1 MRFTDIFIRR
11 PVLAT
16 AINLVILLLGLRAW
30 TAMTVE
36 EYPQVT
42 STLITVTTAYPGADP
57 KTVQGF
63 VTARLEQSIA
73 SAPGI
78 DYMTSSSAQ
87 GLSSITVY
95 MKLNYDPNAAESQ
108 ILAKVQQVQNQLPT
122 GTQSPV
128 INETVGD
135 QTALI
140 YLAFYSKTLDQ
151 QQVNDYVLRVAQP
164 EIQGEPGV
172 GQAQIVP
179 AGTGPSGNSF
189 VLRAWLNPNKLAAYN
204 LTPADVATAL
214 ASNNYISAVGRT
226 KSADIARTITAETS
240 LDDTAQFRRMVVANR
255 GGTLVR
261 LGDVARVT
269 LGAQNYN
276 QAVFYNGTPAV
287 FIGVFPTPGA
297 NSLTVAAGVHQ
308 AFSELSRSLPP
319 GIQAAIPYDASTY
332 IQRSIHEVMVTIAIT
347 LAVVVAVIFLFL
359 GSLRSL
365 LIPAIAIPL
374 SVTGAG
380 ILMIG
385 LGYSINLLTLL
396 AVVLAIGLVVDDA
409 IIVVENIHRHIEE
422 GKPPVPAALMS
433 ARELSV
439 PIIVMA
445 TTLAA
450 VFAPIGLTGGLTGSL
465 FSQFAFTLVFTV
477 VISAVVALT
486 LSPMISS
493 KVLQHSKP
501 HGLAHAL
508 AAAFNRLRR
517 AYDRSLS
524 AVLTMRAAVLVVVVG
539 VVIAIPVMFL
549 GIPGELAPTE
559 DQGLILVAAT
569 GPATSTL
576 SYLNHYAVQIRKVF
590 DSFPE
595 NKQVFQI
602 NGISLTGGGGNNAG
616 IGGMKLK
623 DWSQRSRSQMQ
634 LLPLVQAKLNQVTG
648 VQAAAFQKPTLPG
661 SPTGFPVQFVI
672 TSSSGYQKMNQ
683 VAGSFIGAAMQS
695 GLFAFMT
702 KDLRYDNPQVSVSI
716 NRDMAGLFGVSMA
729 DISQNLGTLLSG
741 NYVNRF
747 NLNGRSYKVIPQV
760 PDQFRSDP
768 SQLGRYYIRNS
779 SGQLLPLST
788 LISVHTRVQPEF
800 LPQFQQ
806 LNSATL
812 EGVMAPGVTLGEALS
827 YMKNEAVKLLPR
839 GFGYDYAAQSRQ
851 YIEQGNTFIVTF
863 LLAIVL
869 VYLLL
874 AMQFESFRDPL
885 IVMVTVPMAIS
896 GALLF
901 MYYGAATLNI
911 YTEVG
916 IIALIGLITKQGIL
930 IVQFANVIQETEGLD
945 RRAAVEKASSIRL
958 RPILMTTGAMV
969 FGAVPLILATGPGSV
984 SRFDMGLVIAA
995 GLAIGALFS
1004 LYVVP
1009 VIYTYLAT
1017 AKDKQT
1023 QHVTDMPANTAGEGE
1038 HPLPDVDA

>member
-16 AINLVILLLGLRAW
+16 ALNLVILLLGLRAW

-87 GLSSITVY
+87 GLSTITVY

-140 YLAFYSKTLDQ
+140 YLAFYSKTLNQ

-164 EIQGEPGV
+164 KIQGEPGV

-226 KSADIARTITAETS
+226 KSKDIARTITAETS
-240 LDDTAQFRRMVVANR
+240 LDDPEQFRRMVVANR

-287 FIGVFPTPGA
+287 FIGVYPTPGA

-308 AFSELSRSLPP
+308 AYAEMSSSLPP
-319 GIQAAIPYDASTY
+319 GIQVAIPYDASAY
-332 IQRSIHEVMVTIAIT
+332 IQRSIHEVMITIAIT

-422 GKPPVPAALMS
+422 GKPPAQAALMS
-433 ARELSV
+433 ARELSI

-486 LSPMISS
+486 LSPMVSS
-493 KVLQHSKP
+493 KVLRHSKP
-501 HGLAHAL
+501 RGLAHAL
-508 AAAFNRLRR
+508 DTAFNRLRR

-524 AVLTMRAAVLVVVVG
+524 VVLNLRAAVLVAIVG
-539 VVIAIPVMFL
+539 VMIAIPVMFL

-576 SYLNHYAVQIRKVF
+576 AYLNQYAVQIRKVF

-595 NKQVFQI
+595 TKQVFQI

-616 IGGMKLK
+616 IGG
-623 DWSQRSRSQMQ
+623 
-634 LLPLVQAKLNQVTG
+634 
-648 VQAAAFQKPTLPG
+648 
-661 SPTGFPVQFVI
+661 
-672 TSSSGYQKMNQ
+672 
-683 VAGSFIGAAMQS
+683 
-695 GLFAFMT
+695 
-702 KDLRYDNPQVSVSI
+702 
-716 NRDMAGLFGVSMA
+716 
-729 DISQNLGTLLSG
+729 
-741 NYVNRF
+741 
-747 NLNGRSYKVIPQV
+747 
-760 PDQFRSDP
+760 
-768 SQLGRYYIRNS
+768 
-779 SGQLLPLST
+779 
-788 LISVHTRVQPEF
+788 
-800 LPQFQQ
+800 
-806 LNSATL
+806 
-812 EGVMAPGVTLGEALS
+812 
-827 YMKNEAVKLLPR
+827 
-839 GFGYDYAAQSRQ
+839 
-851 YIEQGNTFIVTF
+851 
-863 LLAIVL
+863 
-869 VYLLL
+869 
-874 AMQFESFRDPL
+874 
-885 IVMVTVPMAIS
+885 
-896 GALLF
+896 
-901 MYYGAATLNI
+901 
-911 YTEVG
+911 
-916 IIALIGLITKQGIL
+916 
-930 IVQFANVIQETEGLD
+930 
-945 RRAAVEKASSIRL
+945 
-958 RPILMTTGAMV
+958 
-969 FGAVPLILATGPGSV
+969 
-984 SRFDMGLVIAA
+984 
-995 GLAIGALFS
+995 
-1004 LYVVP
+1004 
-1009 VIYTYLAT
+1009 
-1017 AKDKQT
+1017 
-1023 QHVTDMPANTAGEGE
+1023 
-1038 HPLPDVDA
+1038 

>member
-1 MRFTDIFIRR
+1 MRFTDIFVHR

-16 AINLVILLLGLRAW
+16 ALNLVILLLGLRAW
-30 TAMTVE
+30 MGMTVE

-57 KTVQGF
+57 STVKGF
-63 VTARLEQSIA
+63 VTSPLEQSVA

-78 DYMTSSSAQ
+78 DYMTSSSAE
-87 GLSSITVY
+87 STSTITVY
-95 MKLNYDPNAAESQ
+95 MKLNYDPNAAVAQ

-122 GTQSPV
+122 GTQPPV

-135 QTALI
+135 TTALM
-140 YLAFYSKTLDQ
+140 YLAFYSKTLNQ

-164 EIQGEPGV
+164 KIQGEPGV

-189 VLRAWLNPNKLAAYN
+189 VLRAWLDPNKLAAYH
-204 LTPADVATAL
+204 LTPAEVSAAL
-214 ASNNYISAVGRT
+214 ANNNYVSAVGQT
-226 KSADIARTITAETS
+226 KSQYITRAITAETS
-240 LDDTAQFRRMVVANR
+240 LDDPAQFSRMVVANH

-261 LGDVARVT
+261 LGDVARVE
-269 LGAQNYN
+269 LGAENYD
-276 QAVFYNGTPAV
+276 QSVFYNGTPAV

-297 NSLTVAAGVHQ
+297 NSLTVADGVHQ
-308 AFSELSRSLPP
+308 AYAELTQSLPP
-319 GIQAAIPYDASTY
+319 GIQAAIPYDGSTY
-332 IQRSIHEVMVTIAIT
+332 IQKSIHEVMVTIAIT
-347 LAVVVAVIFLFL
+347 LVVVVAVIFLFL

-365 LIPAIAIPL
+365 LIPAVAIPL

-380 ILMIG
+380 ILMIAM
-385 LGYSINLLTLL
+385 GYSINLLTLL

-422 GKPPVPAALMS
+422 GKSPLQAALMS
-433 ARELSV
+433 ARELSA

-450 VFAPIGLTGGLTGSL
+450 VFAPIGLTGGLTGTL

-477 VISAVVALT
+477 AISAVVALT
-486 LSPMISS
+486 FSPMISS
-493 KVLQHSKP
+493 KVLRHSKP
-501 HGLAHAL
+501 QGLAHAL
-508 AAAFNRLRR
+508 DAGFNRLRQ

-524 AVLTMRAAVLVVVVG
+524 GVLTARTAVLVVVAG
-539 VVIAIPVMFL
+539 VLIAIPVMFL
-549 GIPGELAPTE
+549 GVPGELAPIE
-559 DQGLILVAAT
+559 DQGLILAAVT
-569 GPATSTL
+569 APATATL
-576 SYLNHYAVQIRKVF
+576 AYLNKYSVQLRRMF
-590 DSFPE
+590 ESFPE
-595 NKQVFQI
+595 TKQVFQI
-602 NGISLTGGGGNNAG
+602 NGISLTGGGNNSAVEG
-616 IGGMKLK
+616 IKLV
-623 DWSQRSRSQMQ
+623 DWSKRSRTQMQ
-634 LLPLVQAKLNQVTG
+634 LLSPVQAKLSQVTG
-648 VQAAAFQKPTLPG
+648 VQVAAFEKPTLPG
-661 SPTGFPVQFVI
+661 SPTGFPVQFVL
-672 TSSSGYQKMNQ
+672 TSTSAYGRINQ
-683 VAGSFIGAAMQS
+683 VADSFIGTAMQS

-702 KDLRYDNPQVSVSI
+702 KDLQYDNPQVAVDI
-716 NRDMAGLFGVSMA
+716 DRNMAGAMGVNMA
-729 DISQNLGTLLSG
+729 DISQNLGALLSG

-747 NLNGRSYKVIPQV
+747 DLNGRSYEVIPQV
-760 PDQFRSDP
+760 PDQYRANP
-768 SQLGRYYIRNS
+768 SLLGRYYINNS
-779 SGQLLPLST
+779 GGDLLPLST
-788 LISVHTRVQPEF
+788 LISTHTSVQPEF

-806 LNSATL
+806 LNSATI
-812 EGVMAPGVTLGEALS
+812 EGVTAPGVTLGQALS
-827 YMKNEAVKLLPR
+827 YLKDEAAKLPS
-839 GFGYDYAAQSRQ
+839 GFGSDYAGQSRQ
-851 YIEQGNTFIVTF
+851 YIQQGNTFLATF

-896 GALLF
+896 GALVF
-901 MYYGAATLNI
+901 MYFGAATLNI

-916 IIALIGLITKQGIL
+916 IVALIGLITKQGIL

-1017 AKDKQT
+1017 VKERRAQPADESQKALDDG
-1023 QHVTDMPANTAGEGE
+1023 QHAAPETYS
-1038 HPLPDVDA
+1038 